1 MERQRLAAL
10 HELHFFGANYTRA
23 QQEAQNPGI
32 KRKISV
38 TIHFEELMEA
48 SSYTNLLK
56 NGRM

>member
-1 MERQRLAAL
+1 MERQRLAAFL
-10 HELHFFGANYTRA
+10 ELHFFGANYSRA
-23 QQEAQNPGI
+23 QQEYENAGV
-32 KRKISV
+32 KRKMSV